1 MIEQVKGNIFRIFV
15 PLPKNPLKYLNS
27 YFIRGDGRSL
37 LIDTG
42 FRQEACR
49 IALEEGLKELGAEMR
64 QTDIFLTHVHADHS
78 GLAPSLATEDT
89 NIYISDTDAYF
100 LEIADRNERWKSFDV
115 LYLAEGFPPDEI
127 SRATGHNPARDLA
140 PEAYSKYIHMQ
151 DGDMLHYGGHDLRCV
166 LTPGHTPGHMCLYD
180 EKEKIMFLGDHVLFD
195 ITPNIVRWVT
205 VENSLKNYL
214 DNLKKISK
222 FEIELPLPAHRE
234 VNGTV
239 KERAETIRKH
249 HEVRLC
255 EALDAIRK
263 YPGMTAYQ
271 TAGHMTW
278 DVRSDSWETFP
289 LAQKWFAVG
298 ETLSHLDYLRLEGRI
313 RREERDGVGIYFAV

>member
-1 MIEQVKGNIFRIFV
+1 MIEHIKGNIYRIFV
-15 PLPKNPLKYLNS
+15 PLPRNPLKYLNS
-27 YFIRGDGRSL
+27 YFIRGEGRSL

-49 IALEEGLKELGAEMR
+49 TALEEGLKELGADMDR
-64 QTDIFLTHVHADHS
+64 TDIFLTHVHADHS
-78 GLAPSLATEDT
+78 GLAPSIASEDT
-89 NIYISDTDAYF
+89 RIFISSTDAVF
-100 LEIADRNERWKSFDV
+100 LEIADRAQRWKSFDV
-115 LYLAEGFPPDEI
+115 MYLSEGFPLEEI
-127 SRATGHNPARDLA
+127 KQATGHNPARDLS
-140 PEAYSKYIHMQ
+140 PEAYSKYIHME
-151 DGDMLHYGGHDLRCV
+151 DGDMLHYGGHDLKCI

-214 DNLKKISK
+214 ENLKKISGY
-222 FEIELPLPAHRE
+222 EIELPLPAHRE
-234 VNGTV
+234 VSGTV
-239 KERAETIRKH
+239 KERAENIRKH
-249 HEVRLC
+249 HEVRLQ
-255 EALDAIRK
+255 EALNAIRE

-298 ETLSHLDYLRLEGRI
+298 ETLSHLDYLRLEGKI